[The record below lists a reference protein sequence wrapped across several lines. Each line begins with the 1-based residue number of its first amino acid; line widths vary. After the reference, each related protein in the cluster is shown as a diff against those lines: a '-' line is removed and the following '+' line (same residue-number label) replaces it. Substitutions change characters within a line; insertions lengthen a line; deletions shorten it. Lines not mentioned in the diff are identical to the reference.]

1 MIDWARHRKVG
12 AIAFCLFVQML
23 LPDPK
28 AQVTIKTVVERK
40 QEVKKQQDGDKEI
53 KDNN

>member
-12 AIAFCLFVQML
+12 AIAFCLFVQMF